1 MQLPQKQHL
10 INLNRNFY
18 TRNTSSFAHSRQQ
31 PWQGWRRL
39 AIPATANILDLAA
52 GNLRFKHYLDQ
63 QKIAYRAYLGVDVC
77 QPLLEKGKAP
87 PAFSQQLDILQLL
100 LDGQPWYEQIN
111 FPVAD
116 FIMVAGFTH
125 HIPGQDLRE
134 KFLADCSKL
143 LSQSG
148 ILVITFW
155 EFITA
160 GKNKLVVTD
169 LGDSDY
175 LLSWQGEKNNL
186 RYCHNFNQAQVNY
199 YRQLLTTLGLHEQDY
214 FRADGKSGSDNHYLV
229 YQKN

>member
-31 PWQGWRRL
+31 PWQGWNRL
-39 AIPATANILDLAA
+39 TIPTGANILDLAA

-100 LDGQPWYEQIN
+100 LDAKPWYQQIN
-111 FPVAD
+111 FPAAD

-125 HIPGQDLRE
+125 HIPNDYRE
-134 KFLADCSKL
+134 QFFSDCFKL
-143 LSQSG
+143 LAAGG
-148 ILVITFW
+148 ILVVTFW
-155 EFITA
+155 EFITE
-160 GKNKLVVTD
+160 GKNKLVVAD
-169 LGDSDY
+169 LGNNDY
-175 LLSWQGEKNNL
+175 LLSWQGDKNNQ
-186 RYCHNFNQAQVNY
+186 RYCHNFDQSQVDH
-199 YRQLLTTLGLHEQDY
+199 YRQFLTKLGLCELDY
-214 FRADGKSGSDNHYLV
+214 FRADGKSGYDNHYLV
-229 YQKN
+229 YQKI

>member
-18 TRNTSSFAHSRQQ
+18 TCNTSSFAHSRQQ

-100 LDGQPWYEQIN
+100 LDGQPWYQQIN
-111 FPVAD
+111 FAPANL
-116 FIMVAGFTH
+116 IMVTGFTH

-134 KFLADCSKL
+134 KFLAHCSQL

-155 EFITA
+155 EFITE
-160 GKNKLVVTD
+160 GKNKLVVAD
-169 LGDSDY
+169 LGNNDY
-175 LLSWQGEKNNL
+175 LLSWQGDKNNQ
-186 RYCHNFNQAQVNY
+186 RYCHNFDQAQVDH
-199 YRQLLTTLGLHEQDY
+199 YRQFLTKLGLCELDY